1 VLSMATNSNKKIS
14 DNIQQQILDAASERF
29 TQYGYNK
36 TTMAEIAKD
45 CGMSA
50 ANLYRHF
57 ENKLDIG
64 ANLACDCLTNKTT
77 VAQAIVQQKQK
88 PASKRLQD
96 IVLSNLNYTYGQWS
110 DNPRMNE
117 LVTAICGARMD
128 IVDDYKGIEHDLLVE
143 LLEDGIANDEFA
155 VDDVEDTVHAITA
168 ATSMF
173 NSPLLMSIYSLEEF
187 TSKAN
192 SVVKLLLNGIL
203 KKQNSKPGRKTS

>member
-1 VLSMATNSNKKIS
+1 MATNPSKKLS
-14 DNIQQQILDAASERF
+14 DAVQQQILDAASERF

-64 ANLACDCLTNKTT
+64 ANLACECLGNKTIGT
-77 VAQAIVQQKQK
+77 RDIVQQKQD
-88 PASKRLQD
+88 PASKRLKD
-96 IVLSNLNYTYGQWS
+96 IILNNLNYTYGQWS
-110 DNPRMNE
+110 ENPRMNE
-117 LVTAICGARMD
+117 MVNAICGARMD
-128 IVDDYKGIEHDLLVE
+128 IVDDYRLNEHALLAE
-143 LLEDGIANDEFA
+143 LLRDGIKSGEF
-155 VDDVEDTVHAITA
+155 VIDDVEDTAYAITA
-168 ATSMF
+168 AITMF
-173 NSPLLMSIYSLEEF
+173 NTPLLMSIYSLEEF

-203 KKQNSKPGRKTS
+203 KK

>member
-1 VLSMATNSNKKIS
+1 MATNSNKIS
-14 DNIQQQILDAASERF
+14 SDDVQQQILDAASERF

-64 ANLACDCLTNKTT
+64 ANLACSCLTTKTSAIHT
-77 VAQAIVQQKQK
+77 VVQQKDT

-96 IVLSNLNYTYGQWS
+96 IILSNLNYTYGQWS
-110 DNPRMNE
+110 ENPRMNE
-117 LVTAICGARMD
+117 MVNAICGARMD
-128 IVDDYKGIEHDLLVE
+128 IVDDYRLNEHTLLVE
-143 LLEDGIANDEFA
+143 LLEDGITKGEF
-155 VDDVEDTVHAITA
+155 VIDDIDDTAYAITA
-168 ATSMF
+168 AITMF
-173 NSPLLMSIYSLEEF
+173 NTPLLMSIYTLEEF

-192 SVVKLLLNGIL
+192 SVIKLLLNGIL
-203 KKQNSKPGRKTS
+203 KK

>member
-1 VLSMATNSNKKIS
+1 MVTTTNKIIS
-14 DNIQQQILDAASERF
+14 DDVRQQILDAASERF

-64 ANLACDCLTNKTT
+64 ANLACECLGNKTIG
-77 VAQAIVQQKQK
+77 VRDIVQQKQH
-88 PASKRLQD
+88 PASVRLHN

-110 DNPRMNE
+110 ENPRMNE
-117 LVTAICGARMD
+117 MVNAICEDRMD
-128 IVDDYKGIEHDLLVE
+128 IVDDYRLNEHALLVE
-143 LLEDGIANDEFA
+143 LLEDGITNGEFA
-155 VDDVEDTVHAITA
+155 IDNVEDTADAITTA
-168 ATSMF
+168 ISMF
-173 NSPLLMSIYSLEEF
+173 STPLLMHIYSLEQF

-203 KKQNSKPGRKTS
+203 K